1 LDAVED
7 VRVLG
12 AIGVVELTNPV
23 DMATVQPQFVEAG
36 VWVRPFGKL
45 VYLMPPFI
53 IQNKDL
59 KKLTTT
65 VVDVVSKLS
74 S

>member
-1 LDAVED
+1 MV
-7 VRVLG
+7 
-12 AIGVVELTNPV
+12 
-23 DMATVQPQFVEAG
+23 TVQPQFVEAG

-53 IQNKDL
+53 IQNEDL
-59 KKLTTT
+59 KKLTTA